1 MSHQEKNI
9 LASLTS
15 SIVTFSVYALITS
28 NLYQDGRFAL
38 ADGNSFLGKAILLLI
53 LGGVISNIVIT
64 ILFNII
70 FAVVQNEPKPS
81 FVVDER
87 DDVIEL
93 KGKRFAINIIGIG
106 MIIAMIALARDGSI
120 FLVFN
125 LLIAA
130 FALSD
135 ISGNIF
141 MFVLHRK
148 GL

>member
-38 ADGNSFLGKAILLLI
+38 VDGNSFLGKAILLLI

-93 KGKRFAINIIGIG
+93 KGKRFAINVIGIG

-135 ISGNIF
+135 ISSNIF